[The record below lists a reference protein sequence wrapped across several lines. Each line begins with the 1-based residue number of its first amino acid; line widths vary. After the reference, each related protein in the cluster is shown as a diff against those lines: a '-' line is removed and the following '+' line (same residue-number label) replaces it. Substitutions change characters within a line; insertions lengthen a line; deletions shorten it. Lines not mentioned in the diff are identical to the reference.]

1 MPIPIVAG
9 VVVGMVHAIRTAVV
23 SWLSSVGLRGVL
35 GAAIGVGSNTAIIYA
50 ALRPEEFTEIRDELN
65 AEVAERALALA
76 GVELDKNDP
85 FSDASMCGAIGKK
98 TGVELRTMRDRDSIR
113 KDVEHWALARLEEKT
128 GLHIRNIHD
137 KEKTKKDLL
146 RFASPVVSNATGLPL
161 TDISD
166 AEKTKGEVEEYL
178 QDRALI
184 MLADDITKA
193 KQVVQGAL
201 KSTGI
206 SLERLAERIEKAG
219 GYTADGRPAIKV
231 DLQLIALGIV
241 SRALI
246 NADRRRREKE
256 AELSQCGRRAEQLRG
271 GLKRFREKHG
281 SRMTYERI

>member
-1 MPIPIVAG
+1 MPLPIALGLVALFK
-9 VVVGMVHAIRTAVV
+9 VLVGWVARLATVRGMA
-23 SWLSSVGLRGVL
+23 WLAAGAAAQGWELGSPEAFRRFKSSVYEFAASMALEFCGL
-35 GAAIGVGSNTAIIYA
+35 
-50 ALRPEEFTEIRDELN
+50 D
-65 AEVAERALALA
+65 
-76 GVELDKNDP
+76 LDQSDP

-128 GLHIRNIHD
+128 GLHIRNIRD

-201 KSTGI
+201 ESTGI

-231 DLQLIALGIV
+231 DLQLIALGII
-241 SRALI
+241 SKALI

-281 SRMTYERI
+281 SRMTYERV